1 MQEKFVPNPCGK
13 EETATGSQRGY
24 EDLTEEPGLGRW
36 TELFPREGEGVSF
49 PREGESYNPRKA

>member
-36 TELFPREGEGVSF
+36 TKSSPREGEGVSF
-49 PREGESYNPRKA
+49 PGEGERYNPQKA